1 MRALPQPAGGGA
13 TRSPRRYVLV
23 ALLIGLAVGLA
34 VGLARP
40 TPDAAEAAGTT
51 RVTWRC
57 MASIQTSM
65 YVVLHNASD
74 KKVPVTV
81 YSYSARRRRPH
92 RQDAGRG
99 ESAANRQLRPPRRGG
114 GDRGPGAAD
123 GLRGRLLL
131 QHPRTAGV

>member
-1 MRALPQPAGGGA
+1 
-13 TRSPRRYVLV
+13 VLV

-57 MASIQTSM
+57 MASVQASM

-81 YSYSARRRRPH
+81 YSYGATGGAPIGTSLVEVNPRQTASFGPPGVAAAIEARVPPTVFV
-92 RQDAGRG
+92 
-99 ESAANRQLRPPRRGG
+99 AAYASGTH
-114 GDRGPGAAD
+114 D
-123 GLRGRLLL
+123 LLACDK
-131 QHPRTAGV
+131 R